1 MKKKASLK
9 VNIKYYSIIFALSA
23 FIIGWIAACAW
34 LFGKWIEASFIL
46 VSFFA
51 LRYTFVKTYHN
62 KSAGMCTFIS
72 IAIFWIAI
80 PVTLPIKTSL
90 FAGVITGFIICFICY
105 LVQDYADKKEEN
117 KLITAENQLLV
128 AENKQLELLNRRNIY
143 DMTQQEFVDLCKH
156 KGLDDQE
163 TQIADIILRKKLKGQ
178 NLYRAIGYSVAQTQ
192 RIRKRI
198 IQKFANDI
206 NVI

>member
-1 MKKKASLK
+1 MKNKASLK

-23 FIIGWIAACAW
+23 FIIGWIAVCAW
-34 LFGKWIEASFIL
+34 LFNKWIEASFIL
-46 VSFFA
+46 ISFFA
-51 LRYTFVKTYHN
+51 LRYTFIKTYHN

-80 PVTLPIKTSL
+80 PITLPIRISL
-90 FAGVITGFIICFICY
+90 FAGVVIGFIICFICY
-105 LVQDYADKKEEN
+105 LVQDYLDKKEEN
-117 KLITAENQLLV
+117 RLVTAENQLLR
-128 AENKQLELLNRRNIY
+128 EQNKQLALANRKNIY
-143 DMTQQEFVDLCKH
+143 DMSQEEFIGFCKH
-156 KGLDDQE
+156 KGLDEQE

-178 NLYRAIGYSVAQTQ
+178 NLYKAIGYSVAQTQ

-198 IQKFANDI
+198 IQKFTNDI